1 MALPKLTHPMFDVV
15 IPSSKKKIKIRPML
29 VKEEKI
35 LLMAKTSDDASDIL
49 SAVKQVVNNCI
60 VDSDIDV
67 EKLALFDV
75 EYIFIKI
82 RAYSVSNISKV
93 SYRDNEDNKVYDFE
107 VDLDKVEVVF
117 PEKLDMNFAINDTM
131 GIIMKYPQAS
141 LYSDKEFLQS
151 PAEEVLDNLILNCID
166 KIYDGDTM
174 MDPKTYP
181 KEELKE
187 FVENIDVNTYDKL
200 RKFFNS
206 LPILQY
212 KITYKNEN
220 GNERNIELNSL
231 TDFFT
236 LR

>member
-1 MALPKLTHPMFDVV
+1 MFDVV

-60 VDSDIDV
+60 VDSDVDV

-75 EYIFIKI
+75 EYIFVKI

-93 SYRDNEDNKVYDFE
+93 SYRDNEDSKVYDFD
-107 VDLDKVEVVF
+107 VDLDKVEVIF
-117 PEKLDMNFAINDTM
+117 PENLETNFAINDTL

-151 PAEEVLDNLILNCID
+151 PAEQILDNLILNCID
-166 KIYDGDTM
+166 KIYDGDAM
-174 MDPKTYP
+174 IDPKTYP
-181 KEELKE
+181 REELKD
-187 FVENIDVNTYDKL
+187 FVENIDVNTYDKI
-200 RKFFNS
+200 RKFFNT
-206 LPILQY
+206 LPTLQY
-212 KITYKNEN
+212 KITYKNEM

>member
-15 IPSSKKKIKIRPML
+15 VPSSKKVIKIRPML

-35 LLMAKTSDDASDIL
+35 LLMAKTSDDPSEIL

-60 VDSDIDV
+60 VDSDIDI
-67 EKLALFDV
+67 EKFPLFDV
-75 EYIFIKI
+75 EYLFIKI
-82 RAYSVSNISKV
+82 RSYSVSNISKV

-107 VDLDKVEVVF
+107 VDLEKVEVVF
-117 PEKLDMNFAINDTM
+117 PEKLETNFAISDTM
-131 GIIMKYPQAS
+131 GVIMKYPQAS

-151 PAEEVLDNLILNCID
+151 PAEEILDNLILNCID

-174 MDPKTYP
+174 IDPKTYP

-187 FVENIDVNTYDKL
+187 FIENIDVNTYDKL

-206 LPILQY
+206 LPVLHY
-212 KITYKNEN
+212 KITYKNEK

>member
-35 LLMAKTSDDASDIL
+35 LLMAKTSDDPSDIL
-49 SAVKQVVNNCI
+49 SAVKQVVNNCV
-60 VDSDIDV
+60 VDSDVDI

-82 RAYSVSNISKV
+82 RSYSVSNISKV
-93 SYRDNEDNKVYDFE
+93 SYRDNEDGKVYDFD

-117 PEKLDMNFAINDTM
+117 PEKLDTNFSITDTM
-131 GIIMKYPQAS
+131 GVIMKYPQAS

-151 PAEEVLDNLILNCID
+151 PAEEILDNLILNCID

-174 MDPKTYP
+174 VDPKSYP
-181 KEELKE
+181 KEELKD

-206 LPILQY
+206 LPTLQY

>member
-35 LLMAKTSDDASDIL
+35 LLMAKTSDDPSDIL

-60 VDSDIDV
+60 VDSDVDV

-75 EYIFIKI
+75 EYIFVKI
-82 RAYSVSNISKV
+82 RSYSVSNVSKV
-93 SYRDNEDNKVYDFE
+93 SYRDNEDNKVYDFD

-117 PEKLDMNFAINDTM
+117 PEKTDTNFAINDTM

-141 LYSDKEFLQS
+141 LYSDKEFLNS
-151 PAEEVLDNLILNCID
+151 SAEQVLDNLILNCID

-174 MDPKTYP
+174 LDPKTFP

-187 FVENIDVNTYDKL
+187 FIENIDVNSYDKL

-206 LPILQY
+206 LPTLQY
-212 KITYKNEN
+212 KISYKNEM

>member
-35 LLMAKTSDDASDIL
+35 LLMAKTSDDPSDIL

-60 VDSDIDV
+60 VDSDVDV

-75 EYIFIKI
+75 EYIFVKI
-82 RAYSVSNISKV
+82 RSYSVSNVSKV
-93 SYRDNEDNKVYDFE
+93 SYRDNEDNKVYDFD
-107 VDLDKVEVVF
+107 VDLDKIEVVF
-117 PEKLDMNFAINDTM
+117 PEKTDTNFAINDTM

-141 LYSDKEFLQS
+141 LYSDKEFLNS
-151 PAEEVLDNLILNCID
+151 SAEQVLDNLILNCID

-174 MDPKTYP
+174 LDPKTFP

-187 FVENIDVNTYDKL
+187 FIENIDVNSYDKL

-206 LPILQY
+206 LPTLQY
-212 KITYKNEN
+212 KISYKNEM

>member
-49 SAVKQVVNNCI
+49 SAVKQIVNNCV
-60 VDSDIDV
+60 VDSDVDV
-67 EKLALFDV
+67 EKLALFDI
-75 EYIFIKI
+75 EYIFVKI
-82 RAYSVSNISKV
+82 RSYSVSNISKV
-93 SYRDNEDNKVYDFE
+93 SYRDNEDGKVYDFD
-107 VDLDKVEVVF
+107 VDLEKVEVIF
-117 PEKLDMNFAINDTM
+117 PEKLETNFPITDTM
-131 GIIMKYPQAS
+131 GVIMKYPQAS

-151 PAEEVLDNLILNCID
+151 PAEEILDNLILNCID

-174 MDPKTYP
+174 VDPKSYP
-181 KEELKE
+181 KEELKD

-206 LPILQY
+206 LPTLQY
-212 KITYKNEN
+212 KISYKNEK

>member
-35 LLMAKTSDDASDIL
+35 LLMAKTSDDPSDIL

-60 VDSDIDV
+60 VDSDVDV

-82 RAYSVSNISKV
+82 RSYSVSNVSKV
-93 SYRDNEDNKVYDFE
+93 SYRDNEDNKVYDFD

-117 PEKLDMNFAINDTM
+117 PEKTDTNFAINDTM

-141 LYSDKEFLQS
+141 LYSDKEFLNS
-151 PAEEVLDNLILNCID
+151 SAEQVLDNLILNCVD

-174 MDPKTYP
+174 LDPKTFP

-187 FVENIDVNTYDKL
+187 FIENIDVNSYDKL

-206 LPILQY
+206 LPTLQY
-212 KITYKNEN
+212 KISYKNEM

>member
-15 IPSSKKKIKIRPML
+15 VPSSKKVIKIRPML

-35 LLMAKTSDDASDIL
+35 LLMAKTSDDHSEIL

-67 EKLALFDV
+67 EKFPLFDV

-82 RAYSVSNISKV
+82 RSYSVSNISKV

-107 VDLDKVEVVF
+107 VDLEKVNVVF
-117 PEKLDMNFAINDTM
+117 PEKLETNFAINESM
-131 GIIMKYPQAS
+131 GVIMKYPQAS

-151 PAEEVLDNLILNCID
+151 PAEEILDNLILNCID

-174 MDPKTYP
+174 IDPKTYP

-187 FVENIDVNTYDKL
+187 FIENIDVNTYDKL

-206 LPILQY
+206 LPVLNY
-212 KITYKNEN
+212 KITYTNEM